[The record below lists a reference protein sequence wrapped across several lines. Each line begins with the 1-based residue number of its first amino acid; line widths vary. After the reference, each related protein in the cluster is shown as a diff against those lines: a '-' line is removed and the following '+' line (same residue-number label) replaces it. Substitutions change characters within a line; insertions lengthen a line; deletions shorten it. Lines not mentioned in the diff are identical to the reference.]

1 VAFTLNIDF
10 AGMCLFVAKP
20 SESRMYVVLP
30 SMGGG
35 GEHSDHR
42 HVPLLVFDGAHLDL
56 KDIDPKILS
65 GLKIHIPL
73 RHLAFEVSGTTAPT
87 LSLCADMADLTK
99 VTTGHPLRDGVLSGM
114 PVPDELA
121 SRITLKTGAI
131 AGLFPGACWQWA
143 NTVRRVAHK
152 VRWSAKLDGASFP
165 LDLTALR
172 AEGTPKTIALRPL
185 PGSDGTI
192 TLKVHH
198 SPPGDLPPEQ
208 GTPEK
213 PVYNASAPHF
223 EGYYTLFEGDPSV
236 EVPLFRSVQGCKSEV
251 ETNCKPISDMGG
263 SPYTCMVAGIT
274 TT

>member
-20 SESRMYVVLP
+20 SAGRMYVVLP
-30 SMGGG
+30 SAGGG

-42 HVPLLVFDGAHLDL
+42 HVPLLVFDAAHLDL
-56 KDIDPKILS
+56 TGIPPALLS
-65 GLKIHIPL
+65 GLKVHVPL
-73 RHLAFEVSGTTAPT
+73 RHLSFTVPGTAPV
-87 LSLCADMADLTK
+87 LSLCPDMADLTPVAK
-99 VTTGHPLRDGVLSGM
+99 GHALLDGVLDDGN
-114 PVPDELA
+114 PAPDELA
-121 SRITLKTGAI
+121 SRITLETGKI

-152 VRWSAKLDGASFP
+152 VRWSATLEGASFS

-172 AEGTPKTIALRPL
+172 AEGTQRTIALRPL
-185 PGSDGTI
+185 PTGNGTI

-208 GTPEK
+208 GTPER
-213 PVYNASAPHF
+213 PVYNAAAPHF
-223 EGYYTLFEGDPSV
+223 EGYYTLFEGDLPA
-236 EVPLFRSVQGCKSEV
+236 EVPLFRTVQGCNA
-251 ETNCKPISDMGG
+251 TGGADCTPISDMGG

-274 TT
+274 P